1 MARKDLQSSSPLKL
15 FVSYRSLASMV
26 LFAGY
31 SAVAMALGALGTF
44 FAPLLFGLALVF
56 EFPSI
61 PTGFGLG
68 SIIAGAFALYGYLNR
83 KLIALR
89 FKAET
94 GKELTR

>member
-1 MARKDLQSSSPLKL
+1 MGRKDIQPSAPLKL
-15 FVSYRSLASMV
+15 FVSYRALAGMV

-61 PTGFGLG
+61 STGFGLG
-68 SIIAGAFALYGYLNR
+68 SLIAGAFALYGYFNR
-83 KLIALR
+83 KLTALR

-94 GKELTR
+94 GEELTR